1 MKIAIIA
8 PYKRVAPH
16 FETELEIAQRH
27 LDEGDEVEYV
37 SCVGHLT
44 NCDFNSSHDK
54 TSCDEC
60 VGRQQAGLKKLDQK
74 ISVKRLEP
82 IRSVERHSLP
92 AINSVTE
99 LMALKIDNF
108 DIGYACLSSLVS
120 AIRNPEPNIDEHRQL
135 LERFYQSG
143 ITTYQYTCDYICKQ
157 KPDRV
162 YVFNGR
168 FCAMRAILRACQRY
182 GVQCAIHERGFD
194 KDHYQLYVDH
204 LPHDIAYIQ
213 TRIHQQWN
221 SAESAPDREKV
232 GAQWFEGRK
241 NRVETNWQSFVK
253 EQQIGQLPDG
263 FDPSKRNMA
272 IFVSSEDEFVSIGDQ
287 WKHPI
292 YENQV
297 DGIRRILGS
306 FKQEPDFHFYLRVH
320 PNLKGLDNSQTKS
333 IAQLNFSNL
342 TTISAE
348 STVDTYQLISAC
360 EKTISF
366 GSSVGIE
373 ATYWDRPS
381 ILLGACLYRN
391 FGSTYEPETHQQAV
405 ELIEQELK
413 PKSKDGALKY
423 GFWFQSH
430 GTRYKYFA
438 AQDLFS
444 GTFKG
449 EEVFPAT
456 KLSIPRKI
464 ESSFRKLLIKLNLK
478 KKRAAQ

>member
-37 SCVGHLT
+37 SCVGHLA
-44 NCDFNSSHDK
+44 NCDFNSSREK
-54 TSCDEC
+54 SSCDEC
-60 VGRQQAGLKKLDQK
+60 IGRQQAGLKKLDQK
-74 ISVKRLEP
+74 IPALRLEAS
-82 IRSVERHSLP
+82 RSSERHSLP
-92 AINSVTE
+92 PLNSVKE
-99 LMALKIDNF
+99 LIALKIDNF

-120 AIRNPEPNIDEHRQL
+120 SIRNPEPDIVEHREL
-135 LERFYQSG
+135 LERFFQSG
-143 ITTYQYTCDYICKQ
+143 ITTYQYMCDYICKQ

-182 GVQCAIHERGFD
+182 GVQCEIHERGFD
-194 KDHYQLYVDH
+194 KDHYQLYLDH
-204 LPHDIAYIQ
+204 LPHDISYMQ
-213 TRIHQQWN
+213 SRINQHWN
-221 SAESAPDREKV
+221 NAESATDCETT

-253 EQQIGQLPDG
+253 EQEIGQLPDG
-263 FDPSKRNMA
+263 FDHSKRNMA

-292 YENQV
+292 YEDQV
-297 DGIRRILGS
+297 DGIRRILAS
-306 FKQEPDFHFYLRVH
+306 FNDEPDFHFYLRVH
-320 PNLKGLDNSQTKS
+320 PNLKGLDNSQTRS
-333 IAQLNFSNL
+333 IAQLKFDNL
-342 TTISAE
+342 TTIPAE
-348 STVDTYQLISAC
+348 SSVDTYQLISAC

-391 FGSTYEPETHQQAV
+391 LGSTYEPETHPQAV
-405 ELIEQELK
+405 ELIEKALK
-413 PKSKDGALKY
+413 PKSKNGALKY

-430 GTRYKYFA
+430 GTQFKYFE

-464 ESSFRKLLIKLNLK
+464 ESSFRNLLIKLNLK